1 MSWGDLLRYTL
12 LIAVC
17 LGALGL
23 IVYVIRKA
31 IQEGSAAGLMRDV
44 AGKVMEIQAAAQVR
58 KLEATAGREAA
69 LKAVQAKF
77 AKEVDELDELQ
88 RKEAEALH
96 EDPVALSRL
105 LVRAGRKSKPS

>member
-31 IQEGSAAGLMRDV
+31 MRDGNAGSLMRDV
-44 AGKVMEIQAAAQVR
+44 ADAVLEIRAAAEAKKVTAR
-58 KLEATAGREAA
+58 KGKEEG
-69 LKAVQAKF
+69 LKVVQTRF
-77 AKEVDELDELQ
+77 AKEV
-88 RKEAEALH
+88 EALNEKQAEEAKALH
-96 EDPVALSRL
+96 EDPVALSRF
-105 LVRAGRKSKPS
+105 LVRAGRKPK

>member
-31 IQEGSAAGLMRDV
+31 IRDGNAGSLLRDV
-44 AGKVMEIQAAAQVR
+44 AGVVMEIRAAAEAKKVTAR
-58 KLEATAGREAA
+58 KGKEEGLRV
-69 LKAVQAKF
+69 VQARFVKEVEALDEKQKKE
-77 AKEVDELDELQ
+77 AKE
-88 RKEAEALH
+88 LH
-96 EDPVALSRL
+96 EDPVALSRF
-105 LVRAGRKSKPS
+105 LVRAGRKPK